1 MGIGCAAH
9 TQNGGTPLGCRMSY
23 AAANQQRNELLHCYE
38 IAMVAFNAASAAL
51 IDHLAA
57 KSQPTEEQIVRESN
71 TRAAAVSARRQLF
84 AMSPTT
90 GHPILQRS

>member
-1 MGIGCAAH
+1 
-9 TQNGGTPLGCRMSY
+9 MSY
-23 AAANQQRNELLHCYE
+23 AAANQQRKELLHSYE
-38 IAMVAFNAASAAL
+38 MAIVAFNAASATL

-57 KSQPTEEQIVRESN
+57 ESLPTNEQLVRESN
-71 TRAAAVSARRQLF
+71 ARAAAVSSRRQLL

>member
-1 MGIGCAAH
+1 
-9 TQNGGTPLGCRMSY
+9 MSY
-23 AAANQQRNELLHCYE
+23 AAESQQRKELLRRYE
-38 IAMVAFNAASAAL
+38 VAMIAFNAASATL

-57 KSQPTEEQIVRESN
+57 ESLPTDEQIVRERN
-71 TRAAAVSARRQLF
+71 ARAAAVSARRRLS